1 MCDTN
6 IHNDLINMEESM
18 CPYCDQLLITES
30 NNEAIPC
37 CEDQYIVNNDNVNIC
52 LKCGSVHGY
61 DDISEFID
69 FYDNIYKIRRK
80 SVYHRKYHIENILND
95 LLVDQ
100 RVELT
105 HNQRDRIYKVFDEI
119 GTIIHLVN
127 GNRKRMI
134 STKFIMRKIL
144 DMMELSCNDM
154 PISKSKRTLA
164 FYDKYWAEIMTL
176 IGDKIQSIIVS

>member
-1 MCDTN
+1 MICNTE
-6 IHNDLINMEESM
+6 IHHELRIIEESI
-18 CPYCDQLLITES
+18 CPFCEKLLIEGDKV
-30 NNEAIPC
+30 ADLC
-37 CEDQYIVNNDNVNIC
+37 CGDQYIEHVNGTNVC

-80 SVYHRKYHIENILND
+80 SVYHRKYHIENILNS
-95 LLVDQ
+95 LLINQ

-105 HNQRDRIYKVFDEI
+105 HNQRDRIYKVFHEI

-144 DMMELSCNDM
+144 EMMGLSYDI
-154 PISKSKRTLA
+154 PITKSKRTLS
-164 FYDKYWAEIMTL
+164 FYKQYWSNIMTL
-176 IGDKIQSIIVS
+176 IGDKIQSIIQ